1 MNLCKEFKP
10 LIADGIASIADTMK
24 VLLFK
29 EHPEVFEKIEFSND
43 RARKRLL
50 AVFEISKSIGYLVTT
65 IRNMAV

>member
-43 RARKRLL
+43 RAVSLR
-50 AVFEISKSIGYLVTT
+50 
-65 IRNMAV
+65 